1 MAGETT
7 SLTVSTALA
16 ALRTFPNEPGP
27 HLHVYEVTATYSNT
41 NQLELNDV
49 MEVCYLPAGVKV
61 WMLGV
66 TATDMD
72 SSTGLVQKVTV
83 GSTDIVTGLTN
94 GQTAATTL
102 HQLASPYT
110 TSAQEVVSITTTTAP
125 TGTPATGSVK
135 LRFYYTRP

>member
-7 SLTVSTALA
+7 SLSATAWRDSQVLPV
-16 ALRTFPNEPGP
+16 LKGP
-27 HLHVYEVTATYSNT
+27 TLHVHEVTATYSNT

-49 MEVCYLPAGVKV
+49 MQVTYLPPGVKI
-61 WMLGV
+61 WALGV

-94 GQTAATTL
+94 GQTAATTF
-102 HQLASPYT
+102 HQLPAAYT
-110 TSAQEVVSITTTTAP
+110 TTNIELVTITNTTAAS
-125 TGTPATGSVK
+125 GTPATGSVL
-135 LRFYYTRP
+135 LRFYYTAP

>member
-7 SLTVSTALA
+7 SLTVATALA
-16 ALRTFPNEPGP
+16 ALRTVPVEPGP
-27 HLHVYEVTATYSNT
+27 HLHVHEVTATYSNT

-49 MEVCYLPAGVKV
+49 MEVCYLPAGVKI

-83 GSTDIVTGLTN
+83 GTTDIVTGLTN
-94 GQTAATTL
+94 GQAATTTL

-110 TSAQEVVSITTTTAP
+110 TSAQEVVSITNTTAAS
-125 TGTPATGSVK
+125 GTPATGSVK

>member
-7 SLTVSTALA
+7 SLA
-16 ALRTFPNEPGP
+16 AGAYNDADLIPTHGGP
-27 HLHVYEVTATYSNT
+27 HLHVHEVTATYSAT
-41 NQLELNDV
+41 SQLELNDV
-49 MEVCYLPAGVKV
+49 MEVCYLPRGIKI

-102 HQLASPYT
+102 SQLAAPYT
-110 TSAQEVVSITTTTAP
+110 TTDYELVKITNTTAAS
-125 TGTPATGSVK
+125 GTPATGSVK
-135 LRFYYTRP
+135 LRFYYTAA